1 MMNATQP
8 HILVVD
14 DDEVSRKLLKR
25 IFQRVCTVDMAE
37 NGRQALEKMVAYEY
51 DVVLLDIMM
60 RDLSGLDVLKI
71 LRHSKSMLELPVI
84 LISAMSDTEDVARG
98 IRLGANDYI
107 TKPYELDVVQ
117 ARVNTQL
124 HLKSALNDRQR
135 LIAQLES
142 ANKMKS
148 QLLEIASHDIKG
160 PLNNL
165 RMLGTVMQNQ
175 ASEHPALE
183 KFTSIMET
191 NIQAM
196 LRVAD
201 SVMEVRTVDK
211 ANTPLEHRPLHVPDA
226 IRQVVFQ
233 HKTTIQNK
241 RLQVLLEDSDR
252 WVLGD
257 AERFQQALSN
267 VIHNA
272 VRYSPSQSTV
282 TIQVQAKDKVCRIR
296 VVDEG
301 VGIAEEDRKHLF
313 TPFSASRIGQQP
325 LNRTEQGKGMGL
337 WIAKEL
343 MSSQGGTIGF
353 EPVATGGSI
362 FWLELPL
369 ASTPQLT
376 TETNAVLPSEER
388 TQTAATATVT
398 DATETVLIPVALD
411 KEADSADDDLPDTEP
426 MFQVDEFSPTIA
438 KPPMRQTRWPGSQN
452 ANTC

>member
-1 MMNATQP
+1 MNASQP

-14 DDEVSRKLLKR
+14 DDVVSRKLLKR
-25 IFQRVCTVDMAE
+25 IFQRTCAVDMAE
-37 NGRQALEKMVAYEY
+37 NGRQALGKMVAHEY

-124 HLKSALNDRQR
+124 HLRKALKDRQQ
-135 LIAQLES
+135 LITQLES
-142 ANKMKS
+142 VNKMKT
-148 QLLEIASHDIKG
+148 QLLEIASSDIKG

-165 RMLGTVMQNQ
+165 RMLGTVMQSQ
-175 ASEHPALE
+175 ADENPALE
-183 KFTSIMET
+183 KLASIMET

-211 ANTPLEHRPLHVPDA
+211 ANTPLERRPLHVPDM

-233 HKTTIQNK
+233 HKSTIQDK
-241 RLQVLLEDSDR
+241 KLSVILEDSDR

-257 AERFQQALSN
+257 SERFQQALSN

-272 VRYSPSQSTV
+272 VRYSPSNSMV
-282 TIQVQAKDKVCRIR
+282 KIQVQPDDKVCRIR
-296 VVDEG
+296 IIDQG
-301 VGIAEEDRKHLF
+301 VGIAEDERKHLF

-398 DATETVLIPVALD
+398 DATETVLIPIASD
-411 KEADSADDDLPDTEP
+411 KDEDRTADDLPDTEP
-426 MFQVDEFSPTIA
+426 LSQVDDLSPTIA
-438 KPPMRQTRWPGSQN
+438 KRPLRWPKSRN
-452 ANTC
+452 ANTS

>member
-1 MMNATQP
+1 MNAPQP

-14 DDEVSRKLLKR
+14 DDVVSRKLLKR
-25 IFQRVCTVDMAE
+25 IFQRVCTIDVAE

-107 TKPYELDVVQ
+107 TKPYEIDVVQ

-124 HLKSALNDRQR
+124 HLKKALNDRQQ

-142 ANKMKS
+142 ANKMKT

-165 RMLGTVMQNQ
+165 RMLETVMQSQ
-175 ASEHPALE
+175 AAENPSLE
-183 KFTSIMET
+183 KFVSIMET

-211 ANTPLEHRPLHVPDA
+211 ANTPLERRPLHVPDV
-226 IRQVVFQ
+226 IRRVVFQ
-233 HKTTIQNK
+233 HKSAIQKKNL
-241 RLQVLLEDSDR
+241 RVLLGDGDR

-272 VRYSPSQSTV
+272 VRYSPADATV
-282 TIQVQAKDKVCRIR
+282 TIQMQIKEKTCRIC
-296 VVDEG
+296 VMDQG
-301 VGIAEEDRKHLF
+301 VGIVEDERKH
-313 TPFSASRIGQQP
+313 
-325 LNRTEQGKGMGL
+325 
-337 WIAKEL
+337 
-343 MSSQGGTIGF
+343 
-353 EPVATGGSI
+353 
-362 FWLELPL
+362 
-369 ASTPQLT
+369 
-376 TETNAVLPSEER
+376 
-388 TQTAATATVT
+388 
-398 DATETVLIPVALD
+398 
-411 KEADSADDDLPDTEP
+411 
-426 MFQVDEFSPTIA
+426 
-438 KPPMRQTRWPGSQN
+438 
-452 ANTC
+452 